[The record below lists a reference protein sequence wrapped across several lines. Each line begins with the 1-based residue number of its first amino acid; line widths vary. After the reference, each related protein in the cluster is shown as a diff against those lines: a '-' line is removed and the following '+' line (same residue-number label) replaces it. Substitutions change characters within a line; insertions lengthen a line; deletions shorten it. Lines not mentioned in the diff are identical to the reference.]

1 MDSDRKEAPDL
12 SEIDARLR
20 AARSAAGMDQTEAE
34 KSRPANMSG
43 LGLATRIGIE
53 MVTTTLVGTGLGWAA
68 DDWLGTKPLLM
79 IVFMILGATAGVMN
93 VYRVVKGLDDSVGLG
108 QAMERK
114 RRREEDSRSDKTG

>member
-1 MDSDRKEAPDL
+1 MDNDRKNTPDL

-20 AARSAAGMDQTEAE
+20 AAKAAAGIEDPETAP
-34 KSRPANMSG
+34 RGPVNMSG
-43 LGLATRIGIE
+43 LGLATRIGVE

-68 DDWLGTKPLLM
+68 DDWLGTRPWLM
-79 IVFMILGATAGVMN
+79 IVFMILGAAAGVMN

-114 RRREEDSRSDKTG
+114 RQRDAQDAPK